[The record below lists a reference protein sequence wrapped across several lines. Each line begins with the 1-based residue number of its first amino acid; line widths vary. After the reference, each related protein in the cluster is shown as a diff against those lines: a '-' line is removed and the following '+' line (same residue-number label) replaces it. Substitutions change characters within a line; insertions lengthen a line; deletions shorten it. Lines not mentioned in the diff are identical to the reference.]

1 LEQIEN
7 MQPFTLS
14 LDLPA
19 RHLPEN
25 SLAGGGLAGGAIHE
39 FRGCEGSAAHVA
51 FAVLLLLGVPGNT
64 PILWTGFSAS
74 CYPPGLAWL
83 GLDPARCLFA
93 QARDDAECLGT
104 LETALRGGMAGVA
117 EPRNLSRLAARRL
130 ALAAKQ
136 GNSIGFLLRNAPA
149 FTATDSTAPA
159 TRWLVTPAPAV
170 HSTTPLLRAELLYAK
185 GGRPG
190 VFFYE
195 IKKEAE
201 DAAPPALA
209 LVAATLVAERPAG
222 PGQLRRA
229 G

>member
-1 LEQIEN
+1 

-25 SLAGGGLAGGAIHE
+25 GLVGGAIHE
-39 FRGCEGSAAHVA
+39 FRGCEASAAHVA
-51 FAVLLLLGVPGNT
+51 FAVLLLPGVPGNM
-64 PILWTGFSAS
+64 PILWAGFSAS

-104 LETALRGGMAGVA
+104 LETALRGGMAVVA

-136 GNSIGFLLRNAPA
+136 GNSIGFLLRHAPA
-149 FTATDSTAPA
+149 FTTTDSTAPV
-159 TRWLVTPAPAV
+159 TRWRITPAPALR
-170 HSTTPLLRAELLYAK
+170 SATPLLRAELLYAK

-209 LVAATLVAERPAG
+209 LVAERPAG
-222 PGQLRRA
+222 LGELRRA

>member
-1 LEQIEN
+1 

-14 LDLPA
+14 LDLPVG

-25 SLAGGGLAGGAIHE
+25 GLAGGAIHE

-51 FAVLLLLGVPGNT
+51 FAVLLLLGLPGNI

-93 QARDDAECLGT
+93 QARDDSECLGT

-117 EPRNLSRLAARRL
+117 APRNLSRLAAKRL

-136 GNSIGFLLRNAPA
+136 GNSIGFLLRHAPA
-149 FTATDSTAPA
+149 FTPMDSTAPA

-170 HSTTPLLRAELLYAK
+170 HSATPLLRAELLYAK

-195 IKKEAE
+195 INKEAD

-222 PGQLRRA
+222 IGKLRRA